1 MALFLANSEGKYCG
15 PIFVISREGDQTRL
29 MANIECRVG
38 STAGLDRCSR
48 ASVIMSQVDCPLL
61 QIFFLY

>member
-1 MALFLANSEGKYCG
+1 MALFLANSEGKYCS

-29 MANIECRVG
+29 IANIECRVG

-48 ASVIMSQVDCPLL
+48 ASVIRSQV
-61 QIFFLY
+61 